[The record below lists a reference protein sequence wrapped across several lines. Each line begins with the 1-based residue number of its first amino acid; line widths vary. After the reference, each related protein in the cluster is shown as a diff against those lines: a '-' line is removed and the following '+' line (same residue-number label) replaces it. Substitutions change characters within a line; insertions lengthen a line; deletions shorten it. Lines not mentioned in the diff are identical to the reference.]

1 MHANAFD
8 RYHDIPSPVHRLDPR
23 VKVVLTV
30 LFIISN
36 ALLPDGAWLP
46 FALSW
51 LFLLAANVIS
61 RLGIGYT
68 FKRSF
73 VALPFALVAVTVL
86 FSIPG
91 TPLFKFHFWVWDLTI
106 THAGWLRFISIVIRS
121 WLSVQVPILLVAVT
135 RFPDLIH
142 ALEHLR
148 VPAIL
153 TTIIAFLYRYL
164 FVLTDEVFR
173 LLRARE
179 SRSAAAPSTSLRK
192 GQRSGGSVFWQARIA
207 GNMAGQLFL
216 RSYERSDRIYNA
228 MAARG
233 YAGQLRTLNPHEMK
247 SSDYLV
253 CALVIAII
261 FILQIL
267 GRL

>member
-1 MHANAFD
+1 MHFDAFD
-8 RYHDIPSPVHRLDPR
+8 RYHDKESFLHRLDPR
-23 VKVVLTV
+23 VKALVTVV
-30 LFIISN
+30 FIVSN
-36 ALLPDGAWLP
+36 ALLPDGAWLA
-46 FALSW
+46 FVVVW
-51 LFLLAANVIS
+51 VFLLACNAFS
-61 RLGIGYT
+61 KLGIGYT
-68 FKRSF
+68 LKRSLI
-73 VALPFALVAVTVL
+73 ALPFALIAITVL

-91 TPLFKFHFWVWDLTI
+91 KPLTTFNIFMWDFTV
-106 THAGWLRFISIVIRS
+106 TDAGLLRFVSIIIRS
-121 WLSVQVPILLVAVT
+121 WLSVQMAILLVAVT

-179 SRSAAAPSTSLRK
+179 ARSAAAPGS
-192 GQRSGGSVFWQARIA
+192 RSGGGVVWRAKIA

-228 MAARG
+228 MVARG
-233 YAGQLRTLNPHEMK
+233 YSGHLYTLNPHEMK
-247 SSDYLV
+247 SKDYF
-253 CALVIAII
+253 ATAFSIAFI
-261 FILQIL
+261 FAAQVV
-267 GRL
+267 GRF

>member
-1 MHANAFD
+1 MHSDVFD
-8 RYHDIPSPVHRLDPR
+8 RYHDTKSFIHRLDPR
-23 VKVVLTV
+23 VKAVVTV
-30 LFIISN
+30 AFILSN
-36 ALLPDGAWLP
+36 ALLPDGAWLA
-46 FALSW
+46 FGFSW
-51 LFLLAANVIS
+51 LFLLFVNS
-61 RLGIGYT
+61 FSNLGIGFT

-91 TPLFKFHFWVWDLTI
+91 KAITMFHFLMWNLTV
-106 THAGWLRFISIVIRS
+106 TDMGLLRFMTILVRS
-121 WLSVQVPILLVAVT
+121 WLSVQMAIMLVSVA
-135 RFPDLIH
+135 RFPDIVH

-164 FVLTDEVFR
+164 FVLVDEVFR

-179 SRSAAAPSTSLRK
+179 ARSAAVVGA
-192 GQRSGGSVFWQARIA
+192 RSGGGVMWRAGIA

-216 RSYERSDRIYNA
+216 RSYERSDRVYNS
-228 MAARG
+228 MLARG
-233 YAGQLRTLNPHEMK
+233 YSGHLMTINPHELRRV
-247 SSDYLV
+247 DYV
-253 CALVIAII
+253 TMALAIMIILLLQVI
-261 FILQIL
+261 

>member
-1 MHANAFD
+1 MHADAFD
-8 RYHDIPSPVHRLDPR
+8 RYHEKESFLHRLDPR
-23 VKVVLTV
+23 VKTIVTVV
-30 LFIISN
+30 FIVSN
-36 ALLPDGAWLP
+36 ALLPDGAWLA
-46 FALSW
+46 FTLAW
-51 LFLLAANVIS
+51 IFLLAANLLS
-61 RLGIGYT
+61 QLGLGYT

-73 VALPFALVAVTVL
+73 VALPFALVAITVL

-91 TPLFKFHFWVWDLTI
+91 NPVFTFHFMMWDLTI
-106 THAGWLRFISIVIRS
+106 TDAGLLRFVSIIIRS
-121 WLSVQVPILLVAVT
+121 WLSVQMAILLVAVT

-148 VPAIL
+148 VPDIL

-164 FVLTDEVFR
+164 FVLVDEVYR

-179 SRSAAAPSTSLRK
+179 SRSAAAPGK
-192 GQRSGGSVFWQARIA
+192 RSGGGVLWRARIA

-228 MAARG
+228 MVARG
-233 YAGQLRTLNPHEMK
+233 YAGHMRTLNPHEMK
-247 SSDYLV
+247 SKDYFATAMAV
-253 CALVIAII
+253 AII

>member
-1 MHANAFD
+1 MHADAFD
-8 RYHDIPSPVHRLDPR
+8 RYHDKESFVHRLDPR
-23 VKVVLTV
+23 VKTIVTIV
-30 LFIISN
+30 FIVSN
-36 ALLPDGAWLP
+36 ALLPDGAWLA
-46 FALSW
+46 FVLAW
-51 LFLLAANVIS
+51 VFLLGINLLS
-61 RLGIGYT
+61 NLGFMYT

-91 TPLFKFHFWVWDLTI
+91 NPVSSFHFLMWDFTI
-106 THAGWLRFISIVIRS
+106 TDAGLLRFVSILIRS
-121 WLSVQVPILLVAVT
+121 WLSVQMAIMLVAVT

-142 ALEHLR
+142 ALEHLH

-164 FVLTDEVFR
+164 FVLVDEVYR

-179 SRSAAAPSTSLRK
+179 SRSAAVS
-192 GQRSGGSVFWQARIA
+192 GQRSGGSVVWRAKVA

-228 MAARG
+228 MLSRG
-233 YAGQLRTLNPHEMK
+233 YTGHLYTLNPHEMK
-247 SSDYLV
+247 SRDYLV
-253 CALVIAII
+253 TALVVVLI
-261 FILQIL
+261 FVMQIL
-267 GRL
+267 GKL

>member
-1 MHANAFD
+1 MHSDVFD
-8 RYHDIPSPVHRLDPR
+8 RYHDTESFIHRLDPR
-23 VKVVLTV
+23 VKVVVTV
-30 LFIISN
+30 AFILSN
-36 ALLPDGAWLP
+36 ALLPDGAWLA
-46 FALSW
+46 FGFAWLLLLVVNALSNLGL
-51 LFLLAANVIS
+51 LF
-61 RLGIGYT
+61 T

-91 TPLFKFHFWVWDLTI
+91 KPLSMFHFLMWDLTI
-106 THAGWLRFISIVIRS
+106 TDMGLLRFMSILVRS
-121 WLSVQVPILLVAVT
+121 WLSVQMALMLVAVA
-135 RFPDLIH
+135 RFPDIVH

-164 FVLTDEVFR
+164 FVLVDEVFR

-179 SRSAAAPSTSLRK
+179 ARSAAAAGS
-192 GQRSGGSVFWQARIA
+192 RSGGSVMWRAHTA

-216 RSYERSDRIYNA
+216 RSYERSDRVYNA
-228 MAARG
+228 MLARG
-233 YAGQLRTLNPHEMK
+233 YAGHLMTINPHEFQRV
-247 SSDYLV
+247 DYITAVL
-253 CALVIAII
+253 AIGLILLLQVI
-261 FILQIL
+261 